1 MADLTQ
7 DKLRLLDRLYNLRG
21 DESVITTS
29 IQSRIDDVVSSTN
42 ENERIKREQEGIKT
56 DLESELKE
64 FTNQATS
71 FLKSFSNFNDD
82 SFKALNAIDVNLELG
97 TLMSKIREAQPQHE
111 NVLNGKID
119 NTEKIIEEKINEI
132 EKLNGIKKE
141 EEEKL
146 EKAEN
151 VKVKLNNL
159 LDDILVNEN
168 DSYNRGYIKKLLT
181 ELDVFNEE
189 EMSELEFLILFPEKG
204 LTEYVNEY
212 KDREDKFIPV
222 FDRGDNNIFAKDIA
236 IEEEQEEPIRE
247 ESEEKVEEPVEEP
260 VEEIKPIIEEQEE
273 TTITPVIEEK
283 DDTITLFSDKTEEPV
298 SLETENQE
306 EPQEIEESVSKVS
319 ESNIIDELG
328 LNVTDEK
335 TKEQILNADESL
347 VRMND
352 EQLRGIDFTKED
364 ETIRFDNFM
373 YLTDKDLTD
382 KITFLRSKGIGDKTI
397 RKEFLAGN
405 IKYDLESL
413 KNKFESLKTN
423 NIEINENNI
432 SLLELDIAK
441 YYENLDILNK
451 AGIELDN
458 KESKIYKEV
467 LSTTDYI
474 KEDTDVLKNYLVK
487 IVRKNGKYAIDA
499 FWNNPVE
506 LSSEIDELLENNLEK
521 LIETTPEVL
530 GKNIE
535 TVLKVVKFCKE
546 NDVPVVDEE
555 NQNTFYKYVY
565 DYEEFRKLFETA
577 DINNITSKKSNNDAI
592 INNMNNDVTKKI
604 ITSLDE
610 IYTLNDYPEVNLDPT
625 SNDKYNKLK
634 SEIETVL
641 DAELVSGNTYK
652 IYDVLVSKNKIER
665 NAKYIIDILSKDGE
679 SLEGL
684 EKNILLIASLY
695 NLRLSNDK
703 IKDIITKCIG
713 FVG

>member
-236 IEEEQEEPIRE
+236 IEEEQEEPIKE

-273 TTITPVIEEK
+273 TAITPVIEEK

-565 DYEEFRKLFETA
+565 DYEEFRKLFKTA